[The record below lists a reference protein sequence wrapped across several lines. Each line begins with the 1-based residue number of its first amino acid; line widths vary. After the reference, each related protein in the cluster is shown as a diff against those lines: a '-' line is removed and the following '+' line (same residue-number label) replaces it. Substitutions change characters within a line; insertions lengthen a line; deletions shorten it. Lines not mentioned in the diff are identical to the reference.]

1 MDLREVDVE
10 KLDEMSVVQFVISV
24 SLVIAQPRMKFVWG
38 SHLGQELL
46 CGSDDDRKSRYFR
59 NMT

>member
-1 MDLREVDVE
+1 MDVE